1 MITVIETNYNFYSTL
16 ADNRFLILSIIV
28 VYIFISLKSPENK
41 LPQTETL
48 HLCNYLEGDLGV

>member
-1 MITVIETNYNFYSTL
+1 MITIIETNYNFYSAL

-48 HLCNYLEGDLGV
+48 HLCNYLVGDLGV